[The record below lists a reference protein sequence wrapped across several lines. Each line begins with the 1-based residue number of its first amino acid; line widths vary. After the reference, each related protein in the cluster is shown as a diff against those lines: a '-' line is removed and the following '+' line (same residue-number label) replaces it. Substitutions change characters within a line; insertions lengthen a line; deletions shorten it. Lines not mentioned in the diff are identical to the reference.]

1 MQRVATPFSCT
12 RARLECLLIATIA
25 VLGAPHALADEAA
38 DPWEG
43 MNRKVQ
49 AFNDTA
55 DRFVLKP
62 VAKGYRAVTP
72 KPVRRG
78 VGNFF
83 TNLLTPV
90 VALNQLLQGKPKE
103 GGTDVMRFLV
113 NTTLG
118 VGGLFDVSSK
128 VGLAAHE
135 EDFDQTFARWGV
147 GSGPY
152 LVLPFL
158 GPSTVRGGFGSFVG
172 LFTNPVRYVDDASVR
187 YALASL
193 YLVDGRAQLLDVEE
207 LLGGDRYTFMRDAY
221 LQRRAFL
228 INDGA
233 VADDPFLD
241 DSEFEESEPAEP
253 AP

>member
-1 MQRVATPFSCT
+1 MRRFATYSFV
-12 RARLECLLIATIA
+12 LMA
-25 VLGAPHALADEAA
+25 VLGSPCVLAEDVA

-72 KPVRRG
+72 KPVRRS

-83 TNLLTPV
+83 SNLLTPV
-90 VALNQLLQGKPKE
+90 VALNQLLQGKPRE
-103 GGTDVMRFLV
+103 SGSDAMRFLV

-128 VGLAAHE
+128 VGLVQHE
-135 EDFDQTFARWGV
+135 EDFDQTYARWGV

-158 GPSTVRGGFGSFVG
+158 GPSTVRGGVG
-172 LFTNPVRYVDDASVR
+172 TATGFFTNPLRYVDDRSVGVTLG
-187 YALASL
+187 AL
-193 YLVDGRAQLLDVEE
+193 YLIDGRAQLLDVEQ
-207 LLGGDRYTFMRDAY
+207 LVGGDRYTFIRDAY
-221 LQRRAFL
+221 LQRREFL

-233 VADDPFLD
+233 VPEEDPFLD
-241 DSEFEESEPAEP
+241 DSEFEDDAEP
-253 AP
+253 TP